1 MQDHAGESMAVC
13 LVEITEFHTLLSYI
27 RNVDNND
34 ITMMMATNIERQIH
48 SNDRF
53 FTIDIKRDQQIKLAK
68 IQEGVFG
75 ILYAIDLSENQDEKS

>member
-34 ITMMMATNIERQIH
+34 ITMMMATNIERQIL
-48 SNDRF
+48 SDKYIVM
-53 FTIDIKRDQQIKLAK
+53 IDFLLL
-68 IQEGVFG
+68 
-75 ILYAIDLSENQDEKS
+75 ILNAINK